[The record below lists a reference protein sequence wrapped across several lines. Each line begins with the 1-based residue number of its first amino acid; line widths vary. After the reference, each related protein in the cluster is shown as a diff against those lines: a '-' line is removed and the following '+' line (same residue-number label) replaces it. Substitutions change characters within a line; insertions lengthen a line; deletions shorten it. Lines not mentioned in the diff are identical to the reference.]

1 MKKIF
6 RDIFLY
12 FVLITFMSI
21 SNTFAASSD
30 SSSNNF
36 VKSTDYYAAKDFIA
50 KGSYKEAIAILKE
63 LEKETP
69 KDADIQNY
77 LGFSYRKMGKLDL
90 ASFYYD
96 KALTLNPKHKGA
108 LEYQGEMYLTMN
120 QVDKAKENL
129 KRLDKICFLGCKEM
143 EKLELSIKM
152 KLKGVKSKY

>member
-50 KGSYKEAIAILKE
+50 KGSYEEAIAILKE
-63 LEKETP
+63 LEKEE
-69 KDADIQNY
+69 
-77 LGFSYRKMGKLDL
+77 SKMEI
-90 ASFYYD
+90 ATRFIS
-96 KALTLNPKHKGA
+96 AVIA
-108 LEYQGEMYLTMN
+108 LET
-120 QVDKAKENL
+120 AIKE
-129 KRLDKICFLGCKEM
+129 LGVTKTISFHHFFEITVINYHAIFNNINNITSFNCVV
-143 EKLELSIKM
+143 S
-152 KLKGVKSKY
+152 VRYNNCSFV